1 VRGEGEEA
9 PLQDGR
15 RAEIANFVFQDPM
28 KLSSFKI
35 RCGRKQLT
43 SFYFSEYIYPRRREI
58 VRHRLLGEEGDGG
71 GRRDAVGRAQQR
83 VQGEER
89 AALAAAGDDSRL
101 KEETKREKGKKP
113 KLAWTRIRCAGLG
126 PCTNARAWPVTSI
139 GQPACLPASS
149 SMSLECSFGSSCGR
163 LVIVLCVGWCGRH
176 ANEAVPS
183 SSASFL
189 SPCTV
194 IYKSIAVLLSRFFFT
209 EK

>member
-139 GQPACLPASS
+139 GQPACLRRRPCPLNAA
-149 SMSLECSFGSSCGR
+149 
-163 LVIVLCVGWCGRH
+163 LVLPVVVL
-176 ANEAVPS
+176 
-183 SSASFL
+183 
-189 SPCTV
+189 
-194 IYKSIAVLLSRFFFT
+194 
-209 EK
+209 